1 MVRQPGSNCLILLRM
16 VAVALCRGVCGTKV
30 VQLSFPAGDADAP
43 VWVMGWGSFVLW
55 RVPLC
60 PAARVLSGL
69 VVPVVQDNTL

>member
-1 MVRQPGSNCLILLRM
+1 LVRQPDSNCLILLRL
-16 VAVALCRGVCGTKV
+16 VAVALYHGVCGTKV
-30 VQLSFPAGDADAP
+30 VQLSLPAGDADAP
-43 VWVMGWGSFVLW
+43 VWGVRFASFLLW